1 LKPGLFIA
9 KRMLK
14 SGDNSNRF
22 SKPITTISVASI
34 ALGMI
39 VMILSVSIVTGFQKE
54 IRDKVIGFGGHIQIS
69 HLSGNESYETKPVSI
84 DQDFYPELDSLG
96 EVRKIQIFALKPAML
111 QSNSKSESD
120 VKKEIQGV
128 ITKGV
133 STDYDWYFFQQNLVS
148 GKVLS
153 LNDDSAVNEIMLSG
167 KIAKNL
173 QLNVKDTVWSY
184 FIRHGKPLGRPFIVC
199 GIYNTSLED
208 FDKQFVFVDI
218 KHLQKLNDWGTEGFA
233 YIGNEMINGYLPVVS
248 QGISG
253 ENIYYDYG
261 FGFTEHDTIWLKPG
275 TDTTIKI
282 IVADLLPQKYGE
294 EPKLKWKADTL
305 WLKLDYDE
313 SVKTSRD
320 DPEYG
325 MREIS
330 KNNFSGK
337 YEELSVTAS
346 LKTSGGTRKFYAGG
360 FEILLE
366 DWDDLQRADDIVYK
380 NIDIAFTTQT
390 IQELYPDLFGWLDL
404 LDINVWVILGLMIL
418 VALINMCSMLL
429 VIILERTNM
438 IGLIKALGGTN
449 GLLSNIFV
457 FNAIW
462 LVGKGLLIG
471 NIIGISLALFQNYT
485 GIIQLD
491 PETYFIARVP
501 VNLNLFHVL
510 LLNAGTVFICFV
522 TLLIP
527 ALYVSRISPITALR
541 YE

>member
-1 LKPGLFIA
+1 
-9 KRMLK
+9 
-14 SGDNSNRF
+14 
-22 SKPITTISVASI
+22 
-34 ALGMI
+34 
-39 VMILSVSIVTGFQKE
+39 MILSVSIVTGFQKE

-84 DQDFYPELDSLG
+84 DQDFYPELDTLD
-96 EVRKIQIFALKPAML
+96 EVRKIQVFALKPAML
-111 QSNSKSESD
+111 QSNAKAGGD
-120 VKKEIQGV
+120 VQKEIQGV

-133 STDYDWYFFQQNLVS
+133 STDYHWTFFQQNIVS
-148 GKVLS
+148 GKILT
-153 LNDDSAVNEIMLSG
+153 LNNDSAINEIMLS
-167 KIAKNL
+167 KTIADNL
-173 QLNVKDTVWSY
+173 QLNVNDTVWSY
-184 FIRHGKPLGRPFIVC
+184 FIRNGKPLGRPFTVC

-218 KHLQKLNDWGTEGFA
+218 KHLQKLNDWGTEGYA
-233 YIGNEMINGYLPVVS
+233 YIGNEMINGYLSIVS

-261 FGFTEHDTIWLKPG
+261 YGLTEHDTIWIKPG
-275 TDTTIKI
+275 ADTTIKI
-282 IVADLLPQKYGE
+282 IVEDLLPLKYGE
-294 EPKLKWKADTL
+294 DPQLKWKADTL
-305 WLKLDYDE
+305 WLKLNYNRE
-313 SVKTSRD
+313 IKTSRN

-330 KNNFSGK
+330 ENKFIGK
-337 YEELSVTAS
+337 YEEMSVTAE
-346 LKTSGGTRKFYAGG
+346 LKTSGGTRKYYAGG

-438 IGLIKALGGTN
+438 IGLIKAMGGTN
-449 GLLSNIFV
+449 RLLSNIFV
-457 FNAIW
+457 LNAIW

-471 NIIGISLALFQNYT
+471 NIIGIALAIFQNYT

-491 PETYFIARVP
+491 PETYFIAQVP
-501 VNLNLFHVL
+501 VNLNLLHVL
-510 LLNAGTVFICFV
+510 LLNIGTIFICFI

-527 ALYVSRISPITALR
+527 ALYVSRISPIAALK
-541 YE
+541 YD